1 MATLNKKIRNTIE
14 VIDGAGIVPT
24 GEIMATKEEVERMAL
39 NNLIIIPFAGR
50 TYVIQTNGEKQ
61 IMSEGEYSTTPE
73 HIRHMVL
80 GRIKYAN

>member
-14 VIDGAGIVPT
+14 VTDGAGIVPT
-24 GEIMATKEEVERMAL
+24 GNYLASREEIEKMAL
-39 NNLIIIPFAGR
+39 NNLIIIPFAR
-50 TYVIQTNGEKQ
+50 TTYVMNVDEKKP

-80 GRIKYAN
+80 GRIKYAQ